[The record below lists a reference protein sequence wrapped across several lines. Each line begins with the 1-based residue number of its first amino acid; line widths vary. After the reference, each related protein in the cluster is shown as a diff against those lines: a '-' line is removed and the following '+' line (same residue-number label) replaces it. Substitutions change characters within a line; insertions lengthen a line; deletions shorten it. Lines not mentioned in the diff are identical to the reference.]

1 VQEEKNRG
9 RAATVAKAEEEEQ
22 QRTEHDR
29 QGLMTESGGKT
40 FLLFF
45 TAVFR

>member
-1 VQEEKNRG
+1 VQEEKKRG

-29 QGLMTESGGKT
+29 QGLMAESGGKT

-45 TAVFR
+45 TANYR